1 MRRPLAV
8 AAFAALALTA
18 PASAQTDAVQ
28 ALEAIDNRA
37 AIEAGAEVIER
48 SLAMLMAMPV
58 GPMLEPLRRIDPDAL
73 PYADEDSTLGD
84 LTDADGNL
92 PERAGEEA
100 RVAGTVAGAAA
111 RDLAV
116 ALPVL
121 TAMARDMAAQWRARI
136 ADAREAGR
144 R

>member
-1 MRRPLAV
+1 MRRSLAI
-8 AAFAALALTA
+8 AAFAALSLSA
-18 PASAQTDAVQ
+18 PASAQVDAAD
-28 ALEAIDNRA
+28 ALEAIDNPA
-37 AIEAGAEVIER
+37 AVEAGAEALER
-48 SLAMLMAMPV
+48 GLAILMAMPV

-73 PYADEDSTLGD
+73 PYADEDSTLGEVAD
-84 LTDADGNL
+84 TDADL

-100 RVAGTVAGAAA
+100 RVAGAVAGAAA

-136 ADAREAGR
+136 ADAREAAR

>member
-1 MRRPLAV
+1 MRRPLAI

-18 PASAQTDAVQ
+18 PASAQTDAAQ

-136 ADAREAGR
+136 ADAREAAR

>member
-1 MRRPLAV
+1 ML
-8 AAFAALALTA
+8 
-18 PASAQTDAVQ
+18 
-28 ALEAIDNRA
+28 
-37 AIEAGAEVIER
+37 ER

-136 ADAREAGR
+136 ADAREAAR

>member
-1 MRRPLAV
+1 MRRPLAI

-37 AIEAGAEVIER
+37 AIEAGAEVLER

-136 ADAREAGR
+136 ADAREAAR

>member
-1 MRRPLAV
+1 MRRPLAI

-136 ADAREAGR
+136 ADAREAAR

>member
-1 MRRPLAV
+1 MRRPLAI

-121 TAMARDMAAQWRARI
+121 TAMARDMAAQWRDRI
-136 ADAREAGR
+136 ADAREAAR

>member
-1 MRRPLAV
+1 MRHSLAI
-8 AAFAALALTA
+8 AALAALSLSA
-18 PASAQTDAVQ
+18 PASAQTDAVD
-28 ALEAIDNRA
+28 ALAAIDNPA
-37 AIEAGAEVIER
+37 AVEAGAETLER
-48 SLAMLMAMPV
+48 AIAIVMAMPI

-73 PYADEDSTLGD
+73 PHADEDSTLGEVASA
-84 LTDADGNL
+84 DADL

-100 RVAGTVAGAAA
+100 RVAGAVAGAAA

-121 TAMARDMAAQWRARI
+121 TAMARDMAAQWRDRI
-136 ADAREAGR
+136 AEAREAAR

>member
-1 MRRPLAV
+1 MRRSLAI
-8 AAFAALALTA
+8 AAFAALSLSA
-18 PASAQTDAVQ
+18 PASAQADAVD
-28 ALEAIDNRA
+28 ALEAIDNPVVV
-37 AIEAGAEVIER
+37 EAGADTLER
-48 SLAMLMAMPV
+48 AIAILMAMPI

-73 PYADEDSTLGD
+73 PHADEHSTLGEVA
-84 LTDADGNL
+84 DADADL

-100 RVAGTVAGAAA
+100 RVAGAVAGAAA

-121 TAMARDMAAQWRARI
+121 TEMARDMAAQWRARI
-136 ADAREAGR
+136 ADAREAAR